1 MNIYSVF
8 DPEFKP
14 YGHVVDGMEET
25 VQEILDV
32 LKDAP
37 QGAGVDY
44 VPEYEPLQELHAMV
58 EISEHCYGGMP
69 VQLGWCNGHN
79 TKLNCL
85 EYHRDSEFN
94 LGTED
99 KAGRDRGRCAG
110 HRQGQGFQG
119 SCRGAGGGLCHHPA
133 LRSLPL
139 RCK

>member
-37 QGAGVDY
+37 QGGGVDY
-44 VPEYEPLQELHAMV
+44 VPEYEPLQKLPAMT

-69 VQLGWCNGHN
+69 AQLGWCNGHN

-85 EYHRDSEFN
+85 EYPP
-94 LGTED
+94 
-99 KAGRDRGRCAG
+99 
-110 HRQGQGFQG
+110 GQ
-119 SCRGAGGGLCHHPA
+119 RV
-133 LRSLPL
+133 
-139 RCK
+139 